1 MTWHNLTESVGQCLI
16 NRRKILNLSL
26 DYLALEV
33 FADKA
38 HLRKIEQG
46 QANSSLRMMSKIV
59 RVLQTSVYEICMHA
73 ENAQYK

>member
-26 DYLALEV
+26 DCLALEAFV
-33 FADKA
+33 DKA

-46 QANSSLRMMSKIV
+46 QANSSLRIMGKIV
-59 RVLQTSVYEICMHA
+59 RVLQTSVYEIYMHA
-73 ENAQYK
+73 ENTRLG